1 MTTSD
6 GRDNHDM
13 VGALHRAHEDVTSRQ
28 LSLLEIVARCDDE
41 ELWRQD
47 GARDTAEWLAA
58 HLGISHWAARRWIHA
73 AHALPLLPHTRKAFE
88 SGRLPLDKVLELTRF
103 ATEETEAQLLAW
115 AHRVTAAAVRRRAD
129 QACVSDLAD
138 VREADK
144 TRYLRHWSLDDGRRV
159 GLEAA
164 LAADQGALVIKALDR
179 LAHRLPQIVSE
190 EDGRAPELTDPEGC
204 LEARRADAL
213 VALASA
219 AIAQDHDPDRA
230 TVVVHAE
237 LGSLVSQSANA
248 ELERGPVIHPAT
260 ALRLACDCRLQA
272 VLEDR
277 ADHALGIG
285 RTSRVVPRWLAR
297 QLLQRDRGCTFPGCG
312 ATAFLH
318 AHHIVHWLRGG
329 PTELDNL
336 CLLCS
341 YHHKLV
347 HEYGWWMVL
356 EDHGTT
362 LWYRPSGAL
371 YDPVEPGG
379 GRAPPDRAAA

>member
-1 MTTSD
+1 MPWWRSPRPPSPTTKIPT
-6 GRDNHDM
+6 GR
-13 VGALHRAHEDVTSRQ
+13 
-28 LSLLEIVARCDDE
+28 
-41 ELWRQD
+41 
-47 GARDTAEWLAA
+47 
-58 HLGISHWAARRWIHA
+58 
-73 AHALPLLPHTRKAFE
+73 P
-88 SGRLPLDKVLELTRF
+88 
-103 ATEETEAQLLAW
+103 
-115 AHRVTAAAVRRRAD
+115 
-129 QACVSDLAD
+129 
-138 VREADK
+138 
-144 TRYLRHWSLDDGRRV
+144 WS
-159 GLEAA
+159 
-164 LAADQGALVIKALDR
+164 
-179 LAHRLPQIVSE
+179 
-190 EDGRAPELTDPEGC
+190 
-204 LEARRADAL
+204 
-213 VALASA
+213 
-219 AIAQDHDPDRA
+219 
-230 TVVVHAE
+230 VHAE
-237 LGSLVSQSANA
+237 LGSLLSESANA

-356 EDHGTT
+356 ADHGTT
-362 LWYRPSGAL
+362 VWYRPSGAF
-371 YDPVEPGG
+371 YDPVGPGG
-379 GRAPPDRAAA
+379 GRAPPERAVA